1 MTIMGFPKMT
11 LNENS
16 LDSEFAVVEWGL
28 AGIESINN
36 AIHSNGTLAGNEN
49 YYCLHLD
56 ALSGMEAGNKY
67 IDTIKE
73 AGKRLYDQVTDMLKR
88 IREYFAGEGK
98 AAADAKLNEAKAT
111 TDGLGKMNPSAPLG
125 DDHPARNPDTYI
137 KDLEGGVD
145 FNELIEED
153 SQLRGAMEKVR
164 RAFEPVKNAKTVGQ
178 LRAVYAQAIKAS
190 EDAIRVVSSSLD
202 KKVRA
207 AEAAASKLRNPK
219 TPKDGDPKEV
229 SDAVK
234 QENQEATDTAKTETR
249 QARIVGGMRNK
260 IVAALGHIQSS
271 SRGLKDKMPK
281 SKFKG

>member
-1 MTIMGFPKMT
+1 MT
-11 LNENS
+11 LNENNIDNEFQVVQFH
-16 LDSEFAVVEWGL
+16 LDGCEAL
-28 AGIESINN
+28 NN
-36 AIHSNGTLAGNEN
+36 AINSNATLAGNES
-49 YYCLHLD
+49 YLHLHLD
-56 ALSGMEAGNKY
+56 ALSYSGMEAGNKY
-67 IDTIKE
+67 IDSLKE
-73 AGKRLYDQVTDMLKR
+73 AGKRLYKEVTDMLKR
-88 IREYFAGEGK
+88 IREYFSGEGK
-98 AAADAKLNEAKAT
+98 DAADARLNEAKETSDA
-111 TDGLGKMNPSAPLG
+111 LGKMTPTAPLP

-153 SQLRGAMEKVR
+153 SKLRGAMEKVR
-164 RAFEPVKNAKTVGQ
+164 RAFEPVKNAATVGQ

-190 EDAIRVVSSSLD
+190 EDAINVISRSLD
-202 KKVRA
+202 EKVRK

-219 TPKDGDPKEV
+219 TPKDTDPKEV

-234 QENQEATDTAKTETR
+234 QENQEATNTAKIETR

-271 SRGLKDKMPK
+271 GRGLKAKMPK